1 MGPLARWRKRAYAL
15 ATPLVFLFPAGAAAA
30 EYQVRAGD
38 NLQAV
43 LDAAVPG
50 DVVFLQA
57 GATFRGNFV
66 LGVKS
71 GSGYITV
78 RSATADHLLPPAG
91 TRLTPQSA
99 PLLAKLESPN
109 TGAALRTAPGAH
121 HWRLLFLEFA
131 PTMLGYY
138 DILQI
143 GDGSS
148 AQSQL
153 SQVPY
158 EIDIDRVYI
167 HGHPL
172 YGQKRGIAMN
182 GRAVT
187 IRNSWISDIKGI
199 GMDTQGIGGW
209 NGPGPVLIENN
220 YIEAAGENILF
231 GGSDPH
237 IPGLVTSDIVVRRNY
252 LSRPMSWR
260 DPIVPTPQNVAAAP
274 ASGSLPAGTHSYRV
288 IARRA
293 GGSGSVARS
302 TASAAAAVTLS
313 GGGALVTWS
322 AVPHAEEYVVYGRG
336 LSWVVRTTSFN
347 DTGAGGTPAAVP
359 TTPGETWSVKNLF
372 ELKNARRA
380 VIEFNVFENHWRESQ
395 SGYAILFT
403 VRNQDGACTWC
414 VVEDVDFRFNIV
426 RNVAAGINL
435 LGYDNINVSAQ
446 SRNFRIRH
454 NLFSRVTTA
463 LGGQGWFLLLGNQP
477 RDIIVDHNT
486 IDHDGTT
493 VAYAYGT
500 ATAAVPIYGFQFTN
514 NATRQG
520 DYGLNG
526 ADYAPSTAIAGYYP
540 GGVVTGNWFQGGNL
554 AAFPPGNWF
563 VGTYPSAFVSA
574 STGDYRP
581 APGGVLVGR
590 ATDRTN
596 IGADMTVLMAGVA
609 GVIEGA
615 PYTTLPS
622 APRLSLPPPRS
633 PGIVRLVR

>member
-1 MGPLARWRKRAYAL
+1 MGPLARWRERAYAL
-15 ATPLVFLFPAGAAAA
+15 ATALVLIPAGLDAA

-43 LDAAVPG
+43 LDTAAPG

-78 RSATADHLLPPAG
+78 RSSTADHLLPPAG
-91 TRLTPQSA
+91 TRITPQFA
-99 PLLAKLESPN
+99 PLLARVESPN
-109 TGAALRTAPGAH
+109 TGPALRTAPGAH
-121 HWRLLFLEFA
+121 HWRLLFLELP

-143 GDGSS
+143 GDGSG
-148 AQSQL
+148 AQSLL

-182 GRAVT
+182 GRAVS
-187 IRNSWISDIKGI
+187 IRNSWISDIKGL

-231 GGSDPH
+231 GGADPP
-237 IPGLVTSDIVVRRNY
+237 IAGLVTEGIVVRRNY
-252 LSRPMSWR
+252 VSRPMSWR
-260 DPIVPTPQNVAAAP
+260 DPIVATPQNVGVAP
-274 ASGSLPAGTHSYRV
+274 AAGSLPAGTHTYRV
-288 IARRA
+288 VARRA
-293 GGSGSVARS
+293 AGGGSVARS
-302 TASAAAAVTLS
+302 AASAQATITVN

-322 AVPHAEEYVVYGRG
+322 AAPNAEEYLVYGRG
-336 LSWVVRTTSFN
+336 QFWVARTTSFT
-347 DTGAGGTPAAVP
+347 DTGAGGTAGSAP
-359 TTPGETWSVKNLF
+359 TTPGDVWTVKNLF
-372 ELKNARRA
+372 ELKNARR
-380 VIEFNVFENHWRESQ
+380 VVVEYNVFENHWREAQ

-414 VVEDVDFRFNIV
+414 VVEDVDFHFNVV
-426 RNVAAGINL
+426 RNVAAGINI
-435 LGYDNINVSAQ
+435 LGYDNIHTSAQ

-454 NLFSRVTTA
+454 NLFSRISTA
-463 LGGQGWFLLLGNQP
+463 LGGQGWFLLMGNEP
-477 RDIIVDHNT
+477 RDILVDHNT

-493 VAYAYGT
+493 VVYAYGSSTT
-500 ATAAVPIYGFQFTN
+500 ALPIRGFQFTN
-514 NATRQG
+514 NAARQG
-520 DYGLNG
+520 EYGLNG
-526 ADYAPSTAIAGYYP
+526 ADYSPTTAIAAYYP
-540 GGVVTGNWFQGGNL
+540 AGVVTGNWLQAGNA
-554 AAFPPGNWF
+554 AAFPPGNWY
-563 VGTYPSAFVSA
+563 VGTYPSAFVSQP
-574 STGDYRP
+574 TGDYRP

-596 IGADMTVLMAGVA
+596 IGADIGLLNAGVG
-609 GVIEGA
+609 GVIEGTPA
-615 PYTTLPS
+615 TLPS
-622 APRLSLPPPRS
+622 VPRAALPPPRS
-633 PGIVRLVR
+633 PSTVRLRQ